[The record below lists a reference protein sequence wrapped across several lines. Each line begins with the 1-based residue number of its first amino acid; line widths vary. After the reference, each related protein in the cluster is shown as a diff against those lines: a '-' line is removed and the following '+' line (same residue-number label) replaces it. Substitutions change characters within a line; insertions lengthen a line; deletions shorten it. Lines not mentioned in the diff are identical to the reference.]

1 MRPIMPLL
9 ADAGLDAINP
19 VRFTCRD
26 MVLEEI
32 KEELY
37 GRLTLWG
44 DGCDTRRV
52 LPYGSP
58 GK

>member
-1 MRPIMPLL
+1 MPLL